1 MSKND
6 IVLHT
11 CCAPCAGWCVQKLLE
26 EDKRVRL
33 YYSNDNLCSLQ
44 MIFFTSL
51 LKNKKKSVIL
61 FLG

>member
-26 EDKRVRL
+26 EDKRVIL

-44 MIFFTSL
+44 EFAKQRLALRHSMYGFIS
-51 LKNKKKSVIL
+51 
-61 FLG
+61 